1 MKKNEGITLISLII
15 TIIVILI
22 LAGISVGLIIENGI
36 FNQVSEVEKL
46 NENAIK
52 RADDTTDELLNENI
66 RTFTVDNS
74 TE

>member
-1 MKKNEGITLISLII
+1 MKKNEGNTLISLII